1 MVKNTRD
8 RMEWVKDLYS
18 FYKPLISSKAPLS
31 EVQKENLKSTVYR
44 MEKTLEDV
52 INEVKTAFLYD
63 SKHAFKASDRNLIY
77 KISKK
82 IK

>member
-1 MVKNTRD
+1 
-8 RMEWVKDLYS
+8 
-18 FYKPLISSKAPLS
+18 
-31 EVQKENLKSTVYR
+31 

-52 INEVKTAFLYD
+52 IKEVKTAFLYD

>member
-1 MVKNTRD
+1 MIENTREKI
-8 RMEWVKDLYS
+8 EWVKDLYS
-18 FYKPLISSKAPLS
+18 FYKPLISSKASLS
-31 EVQKENLKSTVYR
+31 EAQKENLRSTLYR

-52 INEVKTAFLYD
+52 IKEVKTAFLYD